1 MTNRHKYIFLIF
13 DALIIVLYLL
23 FLIVE
28 VHLFK
33 KDNGYNPFAIII
45 HLVRLVLS
53 IVFYVLLILLKYR
66 SLFSLLSILSITVGL
81 SLYVIPNL
89 SVGVNIFKGEW
100 ALTDVAWF
108 SSLALSGYAI
118 FLVSKFKGK

>member
-1 MTNRHKYIFLIF
+1 MTNRHKYVFLIL
-13 DALIIVLYLL
+13 DVLIIVLYLL
-23 FLIVE
+23 FLIVD

-33 KDNGYNPFAIII
+33 KDNGYSSFAIII
-45 HLVRLVLS
+45 QLVPFVLS
-53 IVFYVLLILLKYR
+53 IVFYVLLILLKYK

-81 SLYVIPNL
+81 SVYVIANL